1 MAGRERRSPLALV
14 GEPHQR
20 PHELVVDSL
29 ALHDLRVRGEREA
42 GVGEAQL
49 AHHPARV
56 TAGGEG
62 ETGEGPTERVR
73 CDVREEHLSLGRALL
88 VRARIAATIVHF
100 AAFNAGVIALVKPLV
115 VDHDTR
121 RFYLPAASASP
132 VILALLLLLRRRVG
146 RGERALLTGLYAAH
160 IAIAVSIAS

>member
-1 MAGRERRSPLALV
+1 M
-14 GEPHQR
+14 
-20 PHELVVDSL
+20 
-29 ALHDLRVRGEREA
+29 
-42 GVGEAQL
+42 
-49 AHHPARV
+49 
-56 TAGGEG
+56 
-62 ETGEGPTERVR
+62 
-73 CDVREEHLSLGRALL
+73 
-88 VRARIAATIVHF
+88 HF